1 MSTQYPSEREE
12 IQTEI
17 GILRQLSQHPRAETE
32 IPCADG
38 KHQWLSDAA
47 EGDTCHCG
55 EWYRYA
61 NRIEA
66 TPTPETTP

>member
-1 MSTQYPSEREE
+1 M
-12 IQTEI
+12 I
-17 GILRQLSQHPRAETE
+17 GEGMLYHHQLSQHPRAETE

-55 EWYRYA
+55 QWYRFA

-66 TPTPETTP
+66 TPTPETTS